1 MISEHYHT
9 NACKTDDAFTALMP
23 TKRSKIFIKLFWDII
38 HTHTFNIPAIG
49 DSRFTGGCFSGRG
62 LEDECRVCTLHNKG
76 YVLIEILTNYM
87 YSTKYLPMYPRCISI
102 TSPDKGH
109 TSSTPRGQYFQP
121 NFRDPQRVPKAQCSQ
136 VLVIIWPLEKMSI
149 FGVHPPI
156 FSIGTGL
163 SVLMQ
168 SSFDHF
174 V

>member
-1 MISEHYHT
+1 MEENVLMLLFLTFIYWFQYSCIMVKNFNVILPPNYLERPSLS
-9 NACKTDDAFTALMP
+9 CAF
-23 TKRSKIFIKLFWDII
+23 I
-38 HTHTFNIPAIG
+38 HINN
-49 DSRFTGGCFSGRG
+49 
-62 LEDECRVCTLHNKG
+62 LHS
-76 YVLIEILTNYM
+76 IYM
-87 YSTKYLPMYPRCISI
+87 YSTKYLPMYPQCISI

-136 VLVIIWPLEKMSI
+136 VLVIIWPLDKMSI